1 MPEQRDNMGGSVPS
15 GPCAPSGSGPA
26 GSFRAQVDD
35 LAAQARHE
43 TARLASD
50 AREQVRG
57 LVRRRQVGLAERL
70 DGVAAALHD
79 VGRRLDDEVADG
91 LGELVDRAVLGVDRA
106 SRYVGQS
113 EPQDMVRDLEGL
125 ARRRPG
131 AFLGGAFVAG
141 LLLARFLKSSGER
154 AAWAPGGAR

>member
-1 MPEQRDNMGGSVPS
+1 MQEQRDNIGDSFPS
-15 GPCAPSGSGPA
+15 GPCAPSGSGRV

-35 LAAQARHE
+35 LAAQARE
-43 TARLASD
+43 DTARLASD
-50 AREQVRG
+50 AREQLRG
-57 LVRRRQVGLAERL
+57 LVFRRQIGLAERL
-70 DGVAAALHD
+70 GGVAAALHD
-79 VGRRLDDEVADG
+79 AGRRLDDEVAEG
-91 LGELVDRAVLGVDRA
+91 LGELVDRAAHGVDRA
-106 SRYVGQS
+106 SRYVLQS
-113 EPQDMVRDLEGL
+113 ELQDMVRDVANL